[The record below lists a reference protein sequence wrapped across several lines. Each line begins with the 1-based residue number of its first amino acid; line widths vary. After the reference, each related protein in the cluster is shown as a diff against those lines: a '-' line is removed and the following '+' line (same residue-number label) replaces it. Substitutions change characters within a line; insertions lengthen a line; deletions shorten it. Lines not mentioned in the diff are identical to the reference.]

1 MKTEQGPLTVAG
13 LIKLVQRF
21 GETGSLEDRARSG
34 RPSLGQTL
42 SAFVAA
48 ETDTLASESAAGS
61 SSAREAGRRLPLS
74 LIWNIL
80 HGVLIQD
87 PYKLR
92 SCHELLPR
100 IPYREKCYDLR
111 SSCS

>member
-1 MKTEQGPLTVAG
+1 MAG

-61 SSAREAGRRLPLS
+61 SSAREAGRRLGLPLS
-74 LIWNIL
+74 SVRNIF
-80 HGVLIQD
+80 HEVFNQF
-87 PYKLR
+87 PYKLK
-92 SCHELLPR
+92 SCHELLQSDTVER
-100 IPYREKCYDLR
+100 KAFAKC
-111 SSCS
+111 